1 MAAYENGIGAMSAE
15 ERMAASEKGYENGIG
30 AMSAEARMAARK
42 KGNKMSIAWE
52 KKYAEFESYNR
63 MPERGTPLHNWQENQ
78 LGNKPASLNAKI
90 WKEIAEN
97 KGSNTW
103 SERRV
108 KLSDC
113 VAQKRRE

>member
-1 MAAYENGIGAMSAE
+1 M
-15 ERMAASEKGYENGIG
+15 RQWDRGYVGRGEDGG
-30 AMSAEARMAARK
+30 VARMVARK
-42 KGNKMSIAWE
+42 KGDKMGMAWE
-52 KKYAEFESYNR
+52 KKCAEFKSYDG
-63 MPERGTPLHNWQENQ
+63 MPERGTPLHNLQENQ

-97 KGSNTW
+97 KGSTIW

-113 VAQKRRE
+113 VEQKKGDKMVNAWEKKYAEFES